1 VKFFTLLK
9 VKDLPLLVVLLSG
22 LEHLPE
28 SLIFSV
34 EKVVLDLVF
43 IDCRGELL

>member
-9 VKDLPLLVVLLSG
+9 VKDLPLLVFLPAF
-22 LEHLPE
+22 EHGPE

-43 IDCRGELL
+43 MDCG